1 MPSDGGLTSEIEL
14 YIVGV
19 LAALK
24 HEGEDVFKTVEQ
36 YLDQLFASQG
46 GLEKFDSYASFA
58 FIAYQDADGSRQGD
72 YDLKQELRFNILIGA
87 KSKGGGIARTGDA
100 NHLGISKIRD
110 IVIAALDKTHPGV
123 ACDSIFY
130 DGEFKLVDKPKQQ
143 AMQLNFLVGV
153 I

>member
-1 MPSDGGLTSEIEL
+1 MPSDGGLTSQIEL

-24 HEGEDVFKTVEQ
+24 YDGEDVFKTSEQ

-46 GLEKFDSYASFA
+46 GLEKFDSFAPFA
-58 FIAYQDADGSRQGD
+58 FVAYQDANSSRQGD

-87 KSKGGGIARTGDA
+87 KSREGGIARTGDA
-100 NHLGISKIRD
+100 NHPGISKIRD
-110 IVIAALDKTHPGV
+110 LVIAALDKTHPGV
-123 ACDSIFY
+123 ACDDIYY
-130 DGEFKLVDKPKQQ
+130 DSEFKLVDKPKQQ
-143 AMQLNFLVGV
+143 AMQLNFLVGA